1 MRFHVFSPTRGKTA
15 MAAFYF
21 NVIDNDGTIPAD
33 DAFDFSDLMAAI
45 RQAKIVLAEMA
56 LDGLPKDPVKALEIE
71 VQNADHMPVVRMKLE
86 LKIQWSSA

>member
-1 MRFHVFSPTRGKTA
+1 

-33 DAFDFSDLMAAI
+33 DPFDFPDLIAAI

-56 LDGLPKDPVKALEIE
+56 LDGLPEDPIKALEIE
-71 VQNADHMPVVRMKLE
+71 VLNADRRPVVKMTLE
-86 LKIQWSSA
+86 LQIEWPMA

>member
-1 MRFHVFSPTRGKTA
+1 

-33 DAFDFSDLMAAI
+33 DAFDFPDLIAAI

-56 LDGLPKDPVKALEIE
+56 LDGLPEDPVKALEIE
-71 VQNADHMPVVRMKLE
+71 VLNSDRMPVVRMKLE
-86 LKIQWSSA
+86 LQIQWATG